1 MAIIICYVTYT
12 LTTAAFRINLC
23 LRAYTCIAFTLNGV
37 YNFNDGFYIYFTI
50 AYVLAKRVG
59 NSQTQYYKRMY
70 PRILTEKKIIIQNIH
85 CGLRDTAA
93 EMSVYILYNKNF
105 LGRNLGIHSSIVL
118 PICSR

>member
-1 MAIIICYVTYT
+1 MVCIT
-12 LTTAAFRINLC
+12 LTMVFI
-23 LRAYTCIAFTLNGV
+23 FTLLLPM
-37 YNFNDGFYIYFTI
+37 Y
-50 AYVLAKRVG
+50 LLRVG